1 MRANRRD
8 VSARST
14 LIVMALTLCTR
25 LVAAQ
30 SDAAVTLSVVTTNDV
45 HGRLAQLPLLGGYVR
60 NLRAARAADAGAV
73 LLLDAGDIFQGTLES
88 NSTEGAAMLRGYRAL
103 GYSAAAIGNHEF
115 DFGPVGP
122 HPIPFAKGEDPLGA
136 LKARVREA
144 RFPVLCAN
152 LRRSDGKAAPIPG
165 LRASVLLRAAGVRV
179 GIVGGLTKDAL
190 IATHAA
196 NTRNLQVTPLPD
208 AVAREARALRK
219 AGAQVVIAVVH
230 AGGDCHDT
238 RDPDDLSSCDAD
250 AEVFELAR
258 ALPAAHVDLI
268 VAGHTHA
275 QLAQRVNG
283 IPIIEAYS
291 NGRAFGRADVSVAR
305 DPRQRPTVR
314 LYPPHMLCEDTL
326 DKPVCTSESYEAS
339 SVMRDEHVLAAI
351 ANDLARAKTEREQ
364 PLGVQVSSAV
374 TRASTTESALN
385 NLVADLILQAAP
397 GADAAFSNAGGVR
410 ISLPV
415 GPLTYGT
422 VYEMFPFDNSF
433 ATLQIS
439 AGELAGIIATNLA
452 ADGGMLSLAGLRA
465 RARCAD
471 GRLVVDIS
479 TSQGQL
485 LPADRKLRVITSDF
499 LASQGDG
506 LLGGLA
512 LGPDRLSIQRER
524 SIRSALVDG
533 LRAYP
538 GGRVDGSDKQLFDPA
553 HPRIAYPGTRPVSC
567 RRAGQALT
575 P

>member
-1 MRANRRD
+1 MRANRCN
-8 VSARST
+8 VVARWT
-14 LIVMALTLCTR
+14 ILVIAIALCTR

-30 SDAAVTLSVVTTNDV
+30 SNAGVTLSIITTNDV
-45 HGRLAQLPLLGGYVR
+45 HGRLAQLPLFGGYVR
-60 NLRAARAADAGAV
+60 NLRVARAADAGAV

-88 NSTEGAAMLRGYRAL
+88 NATEGAAMIRAYRAL
-103 GYSAAAIGNHEF
+103 DYSAAAIGNHEF

-136 LKARVREA
+136 LKARVHEA
-144 RFPVLCAN
+144 PFPMLCAN
-152 LRRSDGKAAPIPG
+152 LRRSDGKPPFPG

-196 NTRNLQVTPLPD
+196 NTRTLQVTPLAD
-208 AVAREARALRK
+208 AITREARALRK
-219 AGAQVVIAVVH
+219 AGARVVIAVVH
-230 AGGDCHDT
+230 AGGDCHDA

-258 ALPAAHVDLI
+258 ALPAAQVDLI

-275 QLAQRVNG
+275 QLAHRVNG

-291 NGRAFGRADVSVAR
+291 NGRAFGRADVNVPR

-314 LYPPHMLCEDTL
+314 IDPPHRLCEDAL
-326 DKPVCTSESYEAS
+326 DKPVCTTESYEGRP
-339 SVMRDEHVLAAI
+339 VVRDERVLLAI
-351 ANDLARAKTEREQ
+351 ADDLARAKTEREQ
-364 PLGVQVSSAV
+364 SLGVQVSSAV

-385 NLVADLILQAAP
+385 NLVADLILRAAP

-410 ISLPV
+410 ISLPA

-433 ATLQIS
+433 ATLRIS

-452 ADGGMLSLAGLRA
+452 ADGGILSLSGLRA
-465 RARCAD
+465 RARCTD

-479 TSQGQL
+479 TPQGQL
-485 LPADRKLRVITSDF
+485 LPPDRMLTVITSDF

-506 LLGGLA
+506 ILGGLA
-512 LGPDRLSIQRER
+512 LGPDRLSVQRER
-524 SIRSALVDG
+524 SIRAALVDG

-538 GGRVDGSDKQLFDPA
+538 GGRIDGNDKRLLDPS
-553 HPRIAYPGTRPVSC
+553 HPRIAYAGSRPVSC
-567 RRAGQALT
+567 GRAGQAL
-575 P
+575 PP

>member
-8 VSARST
+8 VLARCT
-14 LIVMALTLCTR
+14 IIVIALTLCTR
-25 LVAAQ
+25 LAAAQ
-30 SDAAVTLSVVTTNDV
+30 SDGAVMLSVITTNDV

-88 NSTEGAAMLRGYRAL
+88 NSTEGAAMIRGYRAL

-122 HPIPFAKGEDPLGA
+122 HPIPLAKGEDPLGA

-144 RFPVLCAN
+144 PFPMLCAN
-152 LRRSDGKAAPIPG
+152 LRRSDGKAPPCPG
-165 LRASVLLRAAGVRV
+165 LRASVMLRPAGVRV
-179 GIVGGLTKDAL
+179 GIVGGLTKNAL

-196 NTRNLQVTPLPD
+196 NTRDLQVTPLAD
-208 AVAREARALRK
+208 AIAREARALRK
-219 AGAQVVIAVVH
+219 AGARVVIAVVH
-230 AGGDCHDT
+230 AGGDCHDA

-258 ALPAAHVDLI
+258 ALPAALVDLI

-275 QLAQRVNG
+275 QLAHRVNG
-283 IPIIEAYS
+283 IPITEAYS
-291 NGRAFGRADVSVAR
+291 NGHAFGRADVSVPR
-305 DPRQRPTVR
+305 DPRQTPSVR
-314 LYPPHMLCEDTL
+314 IYPPHRLCEDTL
-326 DKPVCTSESYEAS
+326 DKPVCTTESYEGS
-339 SVMRDEHVLAAI
+339 PVVRDERVLLAI
-351 ANDLARAKTEREQ
+351 ASDLARAKVEREQ
-364 PLGVQVSSAV
+364 PLGVQVSAPI

-410 ISLPV
+410 ISLPT

-433 ATLQIS
+433 ATLHIS

-452 ADGGMLSLAGLRA
+452 AEGGILSLAGLRA
-465 RARCAD
+465 RARCAE
-471 GRLVVDIS
+471 GRLMVDIS

-485 LPADRKLRVITSDF
+485 LPPDRKLTVITSDF

-506 LLGGLA
+506 ILGGLA
-512 LGPDRLSIQRER
+512 LGPDRLSVQRER
-524 SIRSALVDG
+524 LIRSALVDG

-538 GGRVDGSDKQLFDPA
+538 GGRIDGNDKRLFDPS
-553 HPRIAYPGTRPVSC
+553 HPRIAYAGTRPLSC
-567 RRAGQALT
+567 GRTGQALV